1 MRLLNVH
8 SLELKYFVG
17 EPGYGVPQYAI
28 LSHVWGDGEIS
39 FQEMTQIV
47 HLSTPASRKGLQK
60 ILGFCDKAKSDG
72 HSWVWIDTCCID
84 KSSSAELSEAINSMF
99 NWYRNAATCYAY
111 LVDVASDE
119 DPAGPQSA
127 FRSSKWFTR
136 GWTLQELL
144 APFEVAFLARDWR
157 ELGAKSD
164 LGSIITEITRIDQ
177 QVLSACVWD
186 DVSVAAIMSWAANRR
201 TTRVEDEAYCLMGL
215 FNVNMPLIY
224 GEGRNAFYRLQL
236 EIIKSS
242 DDQSIFA
249 WTCEP
254 EGPFRFS
261 LYEQDSRPLG
271 MLATSPRAFAK
282 CSTIVDTYLHTDHD
296 ISFDIEKQFVR
307 LVAATM
313 KLCREVNM
321 EGKTQLIPVSFVVPT
336 AAQSHPDGAVIS
348 MTDVIKSWPRQ
359 IPWGHV
365 HIAILRCTDEEGHVV
380 ILMEKKSDGKYERIG
395 SPRLPW
401 LRALVTEN
409 KKSSQTMHIRARAK
423 QDASKGNRDSLR
435 NFHNGANGAVIK
447 TIPSSGYMISHSRP
461 ANFTHFQ
468 GKTISYLDM
477 KLVGSSIK
485 KAIGV
490 VTPLVLFFRHA
501 QSAEHSSFA
510 IRFDRVGPY
519 GSYLYKISF
528 RVGVTVWEDDDNDKQ
543 NPQKD
548 ENGETA
554 QPPMFSPGSS
564 QVSFPISTD
573 CVLRLRYRRTAPLF
587 EDFVNVS
594 IETPLPWQHVL
605 EDPLA
610 AWPVFFAHNF
620 GRNAENLA
628 QFAPRDRVTRTT
640 TLCHPEDQ
648 QDHDTT
654 TITGLSEPKRS
665 MSKAPPLAGSSPGS
679 ADVKSDLT
687 GAALSADCAVS
698 DTLPAKPT
706 QLE

>member
-1 MRLLNVH
+1 MRLLNVD
-8 SLELKYFVG
+8 SLQLKYFVG
-17 EPGYGVPQYAI
+17 EPGHGVPGYAI
-28 LSHVWGDGEIS
+28 LSHVWGDDEIS
-39 FQEMTQIV
+39 FQEMTENV
-47 HLSTPASRKGLQK
+47 YPSTPASRKGLQK

-99 NWYRNAATCYAY
+99 NWYRNAAACYAY
-111 LVDVASDE
+111 LFDVTSDE

-144 APFEVAFLARDWR
+144 APFEVAFLAMDWR

-164 LGSIITEITRIDQ
+164 LARIIAEITRIDQ
-177 QVLSACVWD
+177 QVLSTCVWD
-186 DVSVAAIMSWAANRR
+186 DVSIAAIMSWAANRR
-201 TTRVEDEAYCLMGL
+201 TTRVEDEAYCLTGL

-224 GEGRNAFYRLQL
+224 GEGRNAFYNLQL

-254 EGPFRFS
+254 EGPSTLS
-261 LYEQDSRPLG
+261 LYEQDARPLG

-282 CSTIVDTYLHTDHD
+282 CSAIVDTYLHTDHD

-313 KLCREVNM
+313 QLCREVKV
-321 EGKTQLIPVSFVVPT
+321 ESEKQLIPVSFVVPT
-336 AAQSHPDGAVIS
+336 AAHSDPDGAVIS
-348 MTDVIKSWPRQ
+348 MADVIKSWPRQ

-365 HIAILRCTDEEGHVV
+365 HIAVLRCTDDEGHIV

-395 SPRLPW
+395 SHHFPW

-409 KKSSQTMHIRARAK
+409 KKSNQTMHIRARAK
-423 QDASKGNRDSLR
+423 QHVSKGNRDSLR
-435 NFHNGANGAVIK
+435 GSHYGGNGAVVK
-447 TIPSSGYMISHSRP
+447 TIPGSGYMISHSRP
-461 ANFTHFQ
+461 ANFTPVQ
-468 GKTISYLDM
+468 GKIMSYVDM
-477 KLVGSSIK
+477 NLVGSSIK

-501 QSAEHSSFA
+501 RSAEHSSFA

-528 RVGVTVWEDDDNDKQ
+528 RVGVTVWEDDGSDKQ
-543 NPQKD
+543 NPQNDK
-548 ENGETA
+548 NGETA
-554 QPPMFSPGSS
+554 QSPMFPPDSP
-564 QVSFPISTD
+564 QVSFPISSD
-573 CVLRLRYRRTAPLF
+573 CVLRLRYRRTAPMF

-594 IETPLPWQHVL
+594 IETPLPWQPVL

-610 AWPVFFAHNF
+610 AWAVFFAHNF

-628 QFAPRDRVTRTT
+628 QFAPQDRVTRTK
-640 TLCHPEDQ
+640 TLCHLEDQ
-648 QDHDTT
+648 QDQIHTSTT
-654 TITGLSEPKRS
+654 RAGLSEPKRS
-665 MSKAPPLAGSSPGS
+665 MSKSPPLAASLPGS
-679 ADVKSDLT
+679 ADVKSDLR
-687 GAALSADCAVS
+687 GATLSADCAVS
-698 DTLPAKPT
+698 DTLPA
-706 QLE
+706 